1 MLASHF
7 AALLVLSQATLTQA
21 APATADEL
29 VEDARTSRD
38 AGNFGRAIKTLN
50 EALKLAPRDPNILRL
65 LGSTLAYDGQ
75 YREAIIVLEQARQL
89 APSDQD
95 IALALARAQLWA
107 GNVAAASRLAD
118 AIGMSDRSN
127 AELPALLD
135 AIRAVRRGQAVIP
148 FRADIAINQSVS
160 RVEVGRANRTWQETV
175 IGLAFPLNDQTTF
188 SAEIGREDRSTVV
201 DARLSARIDRRFSQG
216 AAGYVSIAAT
226 PDANF
231 RERWSVRAGADI
243 AITPRIDVIVDA
255 RFSDFG
261 ISQIGVAELGA
272 RVHGSWDG
280 WTVTARSIHLLGE
293 NGRYDIGWSLR
304 GDLQADDRLR
314 LYVGGSTYPDN
325 EAGVTRRMRSA
336 FVGMAAR
343 LGERVTLRA
352 TYEYDNRDSSYSRN
366 AVVLG
371 LSVRL

>member
-29 VEDARTSRD
+29 VDDARTSRD

-107 GNVAAASRLAD
+107 GNVAAASLLAD
-118 AIGMSDRSN
+118 AIGMSDRGN

-148 FRADIAINQSVS
+148 FRADIAINQSLS
-160 RVEVGRANRTWQETV
+160 RVEVGRADRTWQETV
-175 IGLAFPLNDQTTF
+175 IGLAIPLNGQTTF

-216 AAGYVSIAAT
+216 AAGYISIAAT

-231 RERWSVRAGADI
+231 RERWGVRAGADI
-243 AITPRIDVIVDA
+243 AITPRIDAIVDA

-272 RVHGSWDG
+272 RVHGSRDG
-280 WTVTARSIHLLGE
+280 WTVTVRSIHLLGE
-293 NGRYDIGWSLR
+293 NERYDIGWSLR

-352 TYEYDNRDSSYSRN
+352 TYEYDNRDSSYRRN